1 MSGKGVK
8 RASPGADEEKNPLG
22 EVELSNEDA
31 LRLSD
36 IQKVMQRAE
45 IALERRAI
53 ETLAPK
59 YAARREV
66 LKAIPKF
73 WAVALMN
80 SPMFSIHAQHHAD
93 QAALSYLEDLWL
105 VRDPAETRVFTIEMH
120 FKENPY
126 FKNSVLKKEFKYA
139 PPPGAADET
148 PGEDG
153 LTDSMIDFNWERDV
167 EGKPFKIDWKDES
180 KTLTK
185 LYPRVAD
192 DSDDDIAESGSFFHF
207 FERADDPYDI
217 GVLIGN
223 DIFPDAIEYFLGQRG
238 EIDTDDEDSEEED
251 DDDDDAEE
259 IDLEK
264 PRVKRAK
271 H

>member
-8 RASPGADEEKNPLG
+8 RASPGAEEQKNPLG
-22 EVELSNEDA
+22 DVELSDEDA
-31 LRLSD
+31 RKLGE

-59 YAARREV
+59 YAARRDV

-80 SPMFSIHAQHHAD
+80 NELFSMHAQHHGD
-93 QAALSYLEDLWL
+93 QAALAYLEDVWL
-105 VRDPAETRVFTIEMH
+105 VRDPVETRVFTIEMH

-126 FKNSVLKKEFKYA
+126 FKNSVLKKEFKYV
-139 PPPGAADET
+139 PPEVAADEK

-167 EGKPFKIDWKDES
+167 ESKAFKIDWKDDS
-180 KTLTK
+180 KNLTK
-185 LYPRVAD
+185 LYPRVSNEPD
-192 DSDDDIAESGSFFHF
+192 DVSEGGSFFNF
-207 FERADDPYDI
+207 FESAHDPFDI

-238 EIDTDDEDSEEED
+238 DIDTDEEDSEEEEEE
-251 DDDDDAEE
+251 DAEE

-264 PRVKRAK
+264 PRVKRQK